1 MRRIADR
8 ELLDSDLR
16 DRWDTSAGD
25 VILHSV
31 ILLPSGVPTFT
42 YLALPFSPTSDLR
55 PLLYGG
61 SSDVA
66 GGPGSLPHK
75 FEGGSEDP
83 PAATGKRPASWN
95 SLDRHE
101 MMALEGLMA
110 RIGWVDFIGYC
121 ASLLV

>member
-16 DRWDTSAGD
+16 DRWDTLAGD

-75 FEGGSEDP
+75 FEGGIRRSACRDGE
-83 PAATGKRPASWN
+83 K
-95 SLDRHE
+95 
-101 MMALEGLMA
+101 
-110 RIGWVDFIGYC
+110 
-121 ASLLV
+121 ASLLELA